1 MPLFISVLL
10 NNVLPAFFVIGIG
23 FLVDR
28 TLHIDKRTMSRL
40 AIYVLTPSLV
50 FSAMLRSTV
59 DPRDFG
65 LMILFVFVIT
75 FAMVGLGLLVGRLLK
90 WPQRTTDAL
99 VLSIAFLNSG
109 NFGMSVVLF
118 TFGQAG
124 LELASIFYV
133 GCNLVVNTVAAF
145 IAARTSTGGV
155 KKALTK
161 VFKLPGIYAFAL
173 AFLLRGLSIQL
184 PEPILKPIT
193 VVGGAAVPM
202 LLLMLGIQLSQ
213 TRIGRRYKEVSIGV
227 ALRLGAGTLLAL
239 LLAPLMGL
247 EGLARNVAIV
257 EASTP
262 TAVNSALMA
271 IEFDADAELVTSV
284 IFFTTLLSSITLTIL
299 IAFLA

>member
-1 MPLFISVLL
+1 MPLFTSVLL
-10 NNVLPAFFVIGIG
+10 NNVLPAFLVMGIG

-28 TLHIDKRTMSRL
+28 MLHIDKRTMSRL

-50 FSAMLRSTV
+50 FSAILRSTV

-65 LMILFVFVIT
+65 LMLLFVFVIT
-75 FAMVGLGLLVGRLLK
+75 FAMVGIGLLVGRLLR
-90 WPQRTTDAL
+90 WPQGTTDAL

-118 TFGQAG
+118 TFGDAG

-145 IAARTSTGGV
+145 FAARGNTGGA
-155 KKALTK
+155 KKALLK
-161 VFKLPGIYAFAL
+161 VFKLPGVYAFTLAAL
-173 AFLLRGLSIQL
+173 FRALSIQVPAPL
-184 PEPILKPIT
+184 LKPINLI
-193 VVGGAAVPM
+193 GNAAVPM
-202 LLLMLGIQLSQ
+202 LLMMLGIQLSQ
-213 TRIGRRYKEVSIGV
+213 THLGRRFKEVGVAV
-227 ALRLGAGTLLAL
+227 ALRLGAGTVMAI

-247 EGLARNVAIV
+247 QGLARDVAIV

-284 IFFTTLLSSITLTIL
+284 VFFSTLLSSVTLTVL
-299 IAFLA
+299 IAFLT